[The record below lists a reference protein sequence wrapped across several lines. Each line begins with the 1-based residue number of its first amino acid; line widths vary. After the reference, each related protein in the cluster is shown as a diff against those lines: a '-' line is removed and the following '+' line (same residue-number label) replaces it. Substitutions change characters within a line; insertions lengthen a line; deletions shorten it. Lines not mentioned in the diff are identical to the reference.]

1 MIEKYFNDLIIGKL
15 IENEVIL
22 GCVYKIG
29 KRGRYIYFLKIDN
42 YMSVDKVNMSE
53 CVYEIFE
60 NEVYGEIELEELI
73 DVFEYNMAICL
84 KENRYFD
91 AQFYDY
97 ERLILDEY
105 GVIVGFK
112 EEENK

>member
-1 MIEKYFNDLIIGKL
+1 M
-15 IENEVIL
+15 
-22 GCVYKIG
+22 
-29 KRGRYIYFLKIDN
+29 KIDN
-42 YMSVDKVNMSE
+42 YMSVDKVNMND
-53 CVYEIFE
+53 CVFEIFE

-73 DVFEYNMAICL
+73 DAFEYNMAICL

-91 AQFYDY
+91 AQFYEY

-112 EEENK
+112 EKEED